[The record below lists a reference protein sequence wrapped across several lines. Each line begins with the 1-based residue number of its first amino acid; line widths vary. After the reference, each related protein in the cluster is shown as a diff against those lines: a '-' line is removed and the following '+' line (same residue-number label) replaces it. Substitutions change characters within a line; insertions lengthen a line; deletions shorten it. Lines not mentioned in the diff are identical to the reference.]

1 MTSRLGT
8 LMNRAKEIYQEEGLL
23 ALIKRT
29 FIFTIYLMVSRD
41 SLFYVYELPWDLEGV
56 DEADY
61 LPKVSNIT
69 YRTIETVQQLD
80 ELSNK
85 GFDLSPV
92 DIKQFY
98 RRLQKGA
105 ILSVVF
111 VDREVGHTSWTAL
124 NEKAKRAITSYPY
137 KVDFA
142 NNESC
147 TADSWTYP
155 KYRRQGLNYY
165 SARKKEKYVVR
176 KGAIKNRSIV
186 LTNNIASMK
195 QSEKMGA
202 KKVAIA
208 RYVKIFGLQFWKERP
223 VQSVNNKNNKDN
235 LR

>member
-1 MTSRLGT
+1 MMTNRLGK
-8 LMNRAKEIYQEEGLL
+8 LLNRTKEIYQEKGLL
-23 ALIKRT
+23 TLIKRI
-29 FIFTIYLMVSRD
+29 FIFVISPIIEEYNN
-41 SLFYVYELPWDLEGV
+41 FYVYELPWDLEGV

-61 LPKVSNIT
+61 LPKVPNIT
-69 YRTIETVQQLD
+69 YRTIETVQQLG
-80 ELSNK
+80 ELSNE

-92 DIKQFY
+92 DIEQFR

-124 NEKAKRAITSYPY
+124 NEEAKKTFNRYPY

-142 NNESC
+142 NNECC
-147 TADSWTYP
+147 TGDSWTSP

-165 SARKKEKYVVR
+165 SARKKEQYVVR

-202 KKVAIA
+202 KKVAKAHYI
-208 RYVKIFGLQFWKERP
+208 RIFGLKFWRERP
-223 VQSVNNKNNKDN
+223 VQSTNKNKESTAV
-235 LR
+235 